1 MAIINGTNAGDF
13 LTGTNDGDTIFGFN
27 GDDTIIGGRGNDF
40 AILGKGN
47 DFFVWN
53 PGDGSDTVLGEA
65 GFDTLEFHGAN
76 IAEQFEIRADGAN
89 AQMTRNVA
97 AITMAL
103 DSVERIDL
111 ATLGGADIVHVGDM
125 SGSKTTQVAIDL
137 ADFSG
142 QGDGAADT
150 VIADGRDKNDSIHI
164 TADGFGIAVSG
175 LAASV
180 TVANAESG
188 DMLVVNGLGGNDTI
202 DASGMQAATVRLTL
216 DGGTGNDKIT
226 GGEGDDV
233 IFGGEGNDT
242 VVGGHGNDVAFLGEG
257 DDKFTWSTGD
267 GNDTVEGQ
275 GGVDTVR
282 FNGADADETIQVF
295 ANGGRVLLTDSLD
308 SVTLD
313 INQVEKLDIRAEK
326 GADTIVIGD
335 LTGTGVTNVAVDLGS
350 DADAD
355 KVTVQ
360 GTLDADSIKVTS
372 SGSTVTVS
380 GLSAEVTLTHVGA
393 ADSLTINADR
403 GDDIIDA
410 SKLGANK
417 LHLTINGG
425 AGNDTITGSA
435 GDDIVN
441 GGQGNDTA
449 LLGAGNDRF
458 TWNPGDG
465 SDTVNG
471 QAGFDTLGFNG
482 ANIAEQIGIT
492 ANGSHVQFTRNV
504 AAITMDLE
512 QMERIEFRALGGADT
527 ITIGDLTGTG
537 VKQIALDLGG
547 STGGGDGA
555 ADTVL
560 ADFSNAKDVIKL
572 TQGADGVLTVASAAE
587 TITIANAEAG
597 DALVVRALGGNDT
610 LDASTLKDGV
620 MSLTLDGGAGND
632 LIFGSEGADT
642 LLGGDG
648 NDTVT
653 GGKGADTV
661 MLGIGNDSFTWSI
674 GDGNDV
680 IDGGDGI
687 DTLALNGSTGDDQIQ
702 VFGGLNGKL
711 AVLGGAEQLDVSNME
726 QVRIDAKDGADTVTV
741 GDLSATNVDSVTIDL
756 GAGKACGTGDGKL
769 DTVFVQ
775 TGIAGEVM
783 TIANQGHQTV
793 ITNATTFQTIE
804 IDNADA
810 TDVLRIQGSGIG
822 NDVIM
827 AAGYSGMSLQ
837 IFAGGGNDT
846 IFSGAGDDL
855 ISGGQ
860 GSDVVL
866 MGAGNDRFLWNPGD
880 GSDSVNGEAG
890 FDTLAFNGSNI
901 GEEINILADGKNAE
915 MTRNVAAIDMHLANM
930 ERIEFQ
936 ALAGADTI
944 HVHDLGGT
952 TVKQVAIDLAAFTGD
967 GDGAFDTVT
976 VDGTA
981 GNDHVTI
988 ASNNGVVTMTGL
1000 PAQVTVSHGELDDQ
1014 ISVNG
1019 GDGNDTIDASGVQS
1033 GNSHMTLDGGAGNDT
1048 ISGGHDGD
1056 LIFGGDGHDVL
1067 KGGDGADTIDGGQG
1081 DDTIFGGAG
1090 DDVLGGGDGADTFVT
1105 TGLLDGHDLI
1115 EGFTSEDRLDL
1126 TKLFDNLGVAA
1137 GDREGRV
1144 SLTDNGFGDVNVA
1157 VDADGNTANGFEH
1170 IVATIHTNSP
1180 ITVGHEVVVNG

>member
-13 LTGTNDGDTIFGFN
+13 ITGTNDGDTIFGFN

-65 GFDTLEFHGAN
+65 GFDTLAFHGAN

-111 ATLGGADIVHVGDM
+111 ATLGGADTVHVGDM
-125 SGSKTTQVAIDL
+125 SGSKTSQVAIDL

-150 VIADGRDKNDSIHI
+150 VIADGRDKNDNIHI

-175 LAASV
+175 LAAAV

-188 DMLVVNGLGGNDTI
+188 DTLVVNGLGGNDTI

-216 DGGTGNDKIT
+216 DGGIGNDKIT
-226 GGEGDDV
+226 GGEGDDT

-242 VVGGHGNDVAFLGEG
+242 VAGGHGNDTAFLGGG
-257 DDKFTWSTGD
+257 DDKFTWNTGD
-267 GNDTVEGQ
+267 GNDTIEGDI
-275 GGVDTVR
+275 GTDTVR

-295 ANGGRVLLTDSLD
+295 ANGGRLGLTDSLD
-308 SVTLD
+308 NVTLD
-313 INQVEKLDIRAEK
+313 MNQVEKLELRTAG
-326 GADTIVIGD
+326 GADNVVIGD
-335 LTGTGVTNVAVDLGS
+335 LTGTGLASIALDLGGDS
-350 DADAD
+350 VVD

-360 GTLDADSIKVTS
+360 GTLDADNVKVAS
-372 SGSTVTVS
+372 SGGNIVVG
-380 GLSAEVTLTHVGA
+380 GLTAEITISHGT
-393 ADSLTINADR
+393 ADDFLTINADR

-410 SKLGANK
+410 SKLAANRIQ
-417 LHLTINGG
+417 LTINGG

-435 GDDIVN
+435 GNDVIN
-441 GGQGNDTA
+441 GGQGNDVVQM
-449 LLGAGNDRF
+449 GAGNDRF
-458 TWNPGDG
+458 VWNPGDS

-471 QAGFDTLGFNG
+471 QAGFDTLAFNG
-482 ANIAEQIGIT
+482 ANIAEQIGIL

-512 QMERIEFRALGGADT
+512 QMERIEFRALGGADA
-527 ITIGDLTGTG
+527 ITIGNLTGTG
-537 VKQIALDLGG
+537 VKQVALDLGG
-547 STGGGDGA
+547 SNGGGDGA
-555 ADTVL
+555 VDTVL

-572 TQGADGVLTVASAAE
+572 SQGADGVLTVASAAE

-597 DALVVRALGGNDT
+597 DRLTVNALDGNDT
-610 LDASTLKDGV
+610 LDASALKDGV
-620 MSLTLDGGAGND
+620 MALTLNGGAGND

-653 GGKGADTV
+653 
-661 MLGIGNDSFTWSI
+661 WSI
-674 GDGNDV
+674 GGGKDV

-687 DTLALNGSTGDDQIQ
+687 DTLVLNGSAGDDQIQ
-702 VFGGLNGKL
+702 VFAGLNGKL
-711 AVLGGAEQLDVSNME
+711 AVTGGAEQLDVSNME
-726 QVRIDAKDGADTVTV
+726 QIRIDAKDGADTVTI
-741 GDLSATNVDSVTIDL
+741 GDLSATNVETVTIDL

-793 ITNATTFQTIE
+793 ITNAATFQTIE
-804 IDNADA
+804 IDNADV
-810 TDVLRIQGSGIG
+810 TDVLRIQGSSLG

-846 IFSGAGDDL
+846 IFSGTGNDL

-866 MGAGNDRFLWNPGD
+866 MGAGNDRFIWNPGD

-901 GEEINILADGKNAE
+901 GEEIDILADGKHAE
-915 MTRNVAAIDMHLANM
+915 MTRNVAAIDMHLDNI
-930 ERIEFQ
+930 ERIEFL
-936 ALAGADTI
+936 ALGGKDDI

-952 TVKQVAIDLAAFTGD
+952 AVKQVAIDLAAFNGD
-967 GDGAFDTVT
+967 GDGALDTVT

-1000 PAQVTVSHGELDDQ
+1000 PAQVTVSHGELDDE
-1014 ISVNG
+1014 IVVNG

-1033 GNSHMTLDGGAGNDT
+1033 GNPHMTLDGGAGNDAIT
-1048 ISGGHDGD
+1048 GGKDGD
-1056 LIFGGDGHDVL
+1056 LIFGGDGHDLL

-1081 DDTIFGGAG
+1081 DDVITGGLG
-1090 DDVLGGGDGADTFVT
+1090 DDVLGGGDGADIFHVT
-1105 TGLLDGHDLI
+1105 GMLDGHDLI

-1126 TKLFDNLGVAA
+1126 TQLFDSLGVAA

-1144 SLTDNGFGDVNVA
+1144 SLTDNGFGGVNVA
-1157 VDADGNTANGFEH
+1157 VDADGNAANGFEH
-1170 IVATIHTNSP
+1170 VVATLQTNSP
-1180 ITVGHEVVVNG
+1180 IVVGHEVIVNG